1 MSRKEGKEPLQER
14 VNEYL
19 RGKPLSNPID
29 EPPEESIDVIFDLL
43 QRAEEDLKVAQA
55 TVARLKSKLE
65 KVRP

>member
-1 MSRKEGKEPLQER
+1 MSRNDDKEPLHDR

-19 RGKPLSNPID
+19 RGKPLSNLE

>member
-1 MSRKEGKEPLQER
+1 MSRNEDKEPLQDR

-19 RGKPLSNPID
+19 RGKPLSNLE